1 MLMVFALFLVF
12 VSILYIFVFFNRS
25 PITLEY
31 AEELLLMADTGRCA
45 VLDVSE
51 VAKERPTGFKMIMV
65 MITMMMMM
73 MVMVMVM
80 ALSILDVSEVTKE
93 RPAGVR

>member
-1 MLMVFALFLVF
+1 M
-12 VSILYIFVFFNRS
+12 IIFS

-51 VAKERPTGFKMIMV
+51 VPKERPTGH
-65 MITMMMMM
+65 
-73 MVMVMVM
+73 
-80 ALSILDVSEVTKE
+80 DDNNGDGDGDGDGDGEN
-93 RPAGVR
+93 

>member
-1 MLMVFALFLVF
+1 MII
-12 VSILYIFVFFNRS
+12 SS

-51 VAKERPTGFKMIMV
+51 VPKERPTGHDDND
-65 MITMMMMM
+65 
-73 MVMVMVM
+73 
-80 ALSILDVSEVTKE
+80 SDGDGEN
-93 RPAGVR
+93 

>member
-1 MLMVFALFLVF
+1 MII
-12 VSILYIFVFFNRS
+12 SS

-51 VAKERPTGFKMIMV
+51 VPKERPTGHNDNNGDGDGENFSSYPELWIMGP
-65 MITMMMMM
+65 INGST
-73 MVMVMVM
+73 
-80 ALSILDVSEVTKE
+80 
-93 RPAGVR
+93 

>member
-1 MLMVFALFLVF
+1 MTFRTAPLPNACYHGWLPPATAKIQKANAKKCKQIQRQHF
-12 VSILYIFVFFNRS
+12 S

-51 VAKERPTGFKMIMV
+51 VPKERPTGHGDDDGDDGDDR
-65 MITMMMMM
+65 
-73 MVMVMVM
+73 
-80 ALSILDVSEVTKE
+80 SCS
-93 RPAGVR
+93 RW

>member
-1 MLMVFALFLVF
+1 MII
-12 VSILYIFVFFNRS
+12 SS

-51 VAKERPTGFKMIMV
+51 VPKERPTGHNDNDGDGDGHGHGHDDNNGDGDNDGEK
-65 MITMMMMM
+65 
-73 MVMVMVM
+73 
-80 ALSILDVSEVTKE
+80 
-93 RPAGVR
+93 

>member
-1 MLMVFALFLVF
+1 MIMIMIMII
-12 VSILYIFVFFNRS
+12 SS

-51 VAKERPTGFKMIMV
+51 VPKERPTGHDDNNYDNDGDGNCV
-65 MITMMMMM
+65 G
-73 MVMVMVM
+73 
-80 ALSILDVSEVTKE
+80 EN
-93 RPAGVR
+93 

>member
-1 MLMVFALFLVF
+1 MQINATQIQTF
-12 VSILYIFVFFNRS
+12 S

-51 VAKERPTGFKMIMV
+51 VPKERPTGHHDGGDGGDDGDDGDDGGLRI
-65 MITMMMMM
+65 
-73 MVMVMVM
+73 
-80 ALSILDVSEVTKE
+80 
-93 RPAGVR
+93 G

>member
-1 MLMVFALFLVF
+1 MLEYAKKELCICISDLYLCFVF
-12 VSILYIFVFFNRS
+12 VFVLINFS

-51 VAKERPTGFKMIMV
+51 VPKERPTGHHCD
-65 MITMMMMM
+65 
-73 MVMVMVM
+73 
-80 ALSILDVSEVTKE
+80 SDVSDDDDGEDDEE
-93 RPAGVR
+93 RW

>member
-1 MLMVFALFLVF
+1 MDGCHRPLQKYKKQMQKIQRQHF
-12 VSILYIFVFFNRS
+12 S

-51 VAKERPTGFKMIMV
+51 VPKERPTGNGDDDGDDGDDR
-65 MITMMMMM
+65 
-73 MVMVMVM
+73 
-80 ALSILDVSEVTKE
+80 SCS
-93 RPAGVR
+93 RW

>member
-1 MLMVFALFLVF
+1 MQINATQIQTF
-12 VSILYIFVFFNRS
+12 S

-51 VAKERPTGFKMIMV
+51 VPKERPTGHHDGGDDGDDGGLRI
-65 MITMMMMM
+65 
-73 MVMVMVM
+73 
-80 ALSILDVSEVTKE
+80 
-93 RPAGVR
+93 G

>member
-1 MLMVFALFLVF
+1 MLHSFHHHHLEYFIINLSCLA
-12 VSILYIFVFFNRS
+12 SISTIIISS

-51 VAKERPTGFKMIMV
+51 VPKERPTGHNDNNGDGDDKN
-65 MITMMMMM
+65 
-73 MVMVMVM
+73 
-80 ALSILDVSEVTKE
+80 
-93 RPAGVR
+93 

>member
-1 MLMVFALFLVF
+1 MII
-12 VSILYIFVFFNRS
+12 SS

-51 VAKERPTGFKMIMV
+51 VPKERPTGHNDNNGDGDDDGDDKN
-65 MITMMMMM
+65 
-73 MVMVMVM
+73 
-80 ALSILDVSEVTKE
+80 
-93 RPAGVR
+93 

>member
-1 MLMVFALFLVF
+1 M
-12 VSILYIFVFFNRS
+12 IIFS

-51 VAKERPTGFKMIMV
+51 VPKERPTGHDDN
-65 MITMMMMM
+65 
-73 MVMVMVM
+73 
-80 ALSILDVSEVTKE
+80 DVDGDGDGDGEN
-93 RPAGVR
+93 